1 MIVLNCEQ
9 GSREWVEARLGIP
22 TASAFSRIVTPGG
35 KLSAAREE
43 YQGELLAEWAL
54 GEADEFGGTEWM
66 ERGKMLEPEALQ
78 HYAFYRD
85 LQPERV
91 GFVYRD
97 EDQMVGCSPDGLVKD
112 GALELKCP
120 KASKHLIYLA
130 GGQCPKKYVP
140 QVQGHIWVTGRPWC
154 DFMSYHPGLPP
165 LIIRVEPDAAYQ
177 AAFDNHMPDFI
188 DELLK
193 GQDRLREMGVVPW
206 NEQASEPGTVGEIL
220 DNLPPIESESQNDA
234 RRSD

>member
-1 MIVLNCEQ
+1 MIIVNCEQ
-9 GSREWVEARLGIP
+9 GSRQWTECRLGIP

-54 GEADEFGGTEWM
+54 GEADEFGGTDWM

-85 LQPERV
+85 LQPDSV

-97 EDQMVGCSPDGLVKD
+97 DNKMVGCSPDGLVKD

-120 KASKHLIYLA
+120 KAGTHLIYLA
-130 GGQCPKKYVP
+130 GGHCPKKYVP
-140 QVQGHIWVTGRPWC
+140 QVQGHIWVTDRPWC

-165 LIIRVEPDAAYQ
+165 LIVRVEPDAAYQ
-177 AAFDNHMPDFI
+177 AAFDKHMPEFI
-188 DELLK
+188 AELLE
-193 GQDRLREMGVVPW
+193 GRERLREMGVVPAL
-206 NEQASEPGTVGEIL
+206 EVEEPL
-220 DNLPPIESESQNDA
+220 DPLEEMIGRLPKEKMG
-234 RRSD
+234 